1 VPGGVDT
8 VRRMYELFAAGNDDA
23 AVGLVDPDISWDTTA
38 APAGV
43 RVTGAEAAMR
53 DYRAMR
59 EAWEE
64 YELVTEDF
72 VEAGDHVVVVVLN
85 RGRGIAGGVPI
96 EARRAHV
103 WRLRDEVP
111 VSFRLYL
118 DPEDAFEAVGLDV
131 PE

>member
-1 VPGGVDT
+1 VSRSLDT
-8 VRRMYELFAAGNDDA
+8 VRRMYELFAAGEDDA
-23 AVGLVDPDISWDTTA
+23 AIGLVDPDIDWDTTA

-53 DYRAMR
+53 DYRGMR

-64 YELVTEDF
+64 YEQVIEDF
-72 VEAGDHVVVVVLN
+72 VDASDHVVVVVLN

-118 DPEDAFEAVGLDV
+118 DPQDAFAAVGLDV
-131 PE
+131 PR